1 MESVREVIKTILRHR
16 NWDKIELAR
25 HYKVAPS
32 QVTRWLA
39 GVQRPRGEVYLDMYL
54 EYKKIKS
61 EETRKLSA

>member
-1 MESVREVIKTILRHR
+1 MESVREIIKTILRHK

-39 GVQRPRGEVYLDMYL
+39 GVQRPRGEVYLDMFL
-54 EYKKIKS
+54 EYQKIKN
-61 EETRKLSA
+61 EETSRLPA